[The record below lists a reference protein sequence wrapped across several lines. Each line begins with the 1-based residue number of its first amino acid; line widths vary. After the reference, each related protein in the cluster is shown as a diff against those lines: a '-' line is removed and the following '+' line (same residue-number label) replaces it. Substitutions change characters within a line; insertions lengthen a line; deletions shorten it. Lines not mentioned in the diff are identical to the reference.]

1 MEIAVPRDDE
11 AKLQEARLIEQARG
25 GDQDAFRQLYDV
37 NVDRVY
43 RLAFRMAGDEDL
55 ARDYTQEAFVKA
67 FHKLDQFRGDS
78 AFSTWMHS
86 ITVSVTLNGL
96 RKVKRAREREFELDE
111 RLVDTKAAAI
121 AEPDLKDRL
130 KAAIDGLPKIY
141 RTVFVMHDLEGY
153 KHEEIAETLKT
164 AVGTSKARLSRAR
177 AQLREVLGD
186 LAEEYA

>member
-130 KAAIDGLPKIY
+130 KAAIDGLPEIY